1 MRCIGRREGDVAK
14 QSMNKFL
21 QQAGILLYRYLRK
34 RGLAHEDAEDIVQ
47 DTCYK
52 FLLHKD
58 GIQSD
63 KVMSWLY
70 RVATNQFY
78 DMKRKEQRHPTTELD
93 EMQLTALTNIPEIQ
107 ALKNERVKDI
117 RSTLETL
124 SILHQELLV
133 LKYELGLSYK
143 EISALMSKNENTL
156 KTHVRRAK
164 EEFTTRF
171 QEEID
176 DE

>member
-1 MRCIGRREGDVAK
+1 MAK
-14 QSMNKFL
+14 ESMNEFI
-21 QQAGILLYRYLRK
+21 QQVGTVLYRYLRR

-52 FLLHKD
+52 FLLHKN

-78 DMKRKEQRHPTTELD
+78 DLKRKEKRHPTTNTD
-93 EMQLTALTNIPEIQ
+93 EVQLVSLANIPEILV
-107 ALKNERVKDI
+107 LKREKSKDI
-117 RSTLETL
+117 RDTLNML
-124 SILHQELLV
+124 SNLHEELLV

-143 EISALMSKNENTL
+143 EISAFMNMNENTL

-164 EEFTTRF
+164 EEFIKRYK
-171 QEEID
+171 EDIY

>member
-1 MRCIGRREGDVAK
+1 MAK
-14 QSMNKFL
+14 QSMNEFL
-21 QQAGILLYRYLRK
+21 QQVGTILYRYLRK

-52 FLLHKD
+52 FLLHKN

-78 DMKRKEQRHPTTELD
+78 DIKRKEQRHPTTEFD
-93 EMQLTALTNIPEIQ
+93 EVQLTVLMNMTEIQ
-107 ALKNERVKDI
+107 VLKKEKLQDI
-117 RSTLETL
+117 RDTLETL
-124 SILHQELLV
+124 STLHQELLV

-143 EISALMSKNENTL
+143 EISALMNKNENTL
-156 KTHVRRAK
+156 KTHVRRARQ
-164 EEFTTRF
+164 EFTERF
-171 QEEID
+171 KEDTDYE
-176 DE
+176 

>member
-1 MRCIGRREGDVAK
+1 MAK
-14 QSMNKFL
+14 ESMNEFI
-21 QQAGILLYRYLRK
+21 QQVGTVLYRYLRR

-52 FLLHKD
+52 FLLHKN

-78 DMKRKEQRHPTTELD
+78 DLKRKEKRHPTSNTD
-93 EMQLTALTNIPEIQ
+93 EVQLVSLANIPEILV
-107 ALKNERVKDI
+107 LKREKSKDI
-117 RSTLETL
+117 RDTLNML
-124 SILHQELLV
+124 SNLHEELLV

-143 EISALMSKNENTL
+143 EISAFMNMNENTL

-164 EEFTTRF
+164 EEFIKRYK
-171 QEEID
+171 EDIY

>member
-1 MRCIGRREGDVAK
+1 MVK
-14 QSMNKFL
+14 QSLNEFL
-21 QQAGILLYRYLRK
+21 QQAGTMLYRYLRK

-78 DMKRKEQRHPTTELD
+78 DLKRQEKRHPTTGMD
-93 EMQLTALTNIPEIQ
+93 DVQLTGLTNIPEIQ
-107 ALKNERVKDI
+107 ILKKEKQKDI
-117 RSTLETL
+117 RDTLETL
-124 SILHQELLV
+124 SAVYQELLV

-143 EISALMSKNENTL
+143 EISVLMNKNENTL
-156 KTHVRRAK
+156 KTHVSRAK
-164 EEFTTRF
+164 EKFTERF
-171 QEEID
+171 KGDIY